1 MVVRTIVGFVLVG
14 FLVLVLFVLPVWVM
28 PVAVAAISVLAMH
41 EMLYTT
47 HFIKE
52 KFLIA
57 VTMAVAA
64 ILPFWVYWGSDARIG
79 AAIIFVFIVMLFINA
94 LADHAHI
101 TFEKL
106 AMAFLSALAVPLLL
120 SSLLRIYMLENGQS
134 LILVPF
140 IVAFSTDIFAYFI
153 GVTMG
158 KRKLAPEISPKK
170 TIEGMYG
177 GLAGAVLSMVFFGLV
192 MHTFFAYHVNYLT
205 LLLMAVVGSFAAL
218 LGDLSMSYI
227 KREAKIKDFGTIL
240 PGHGGVLDRFDSLLF
255 AAPVIEL
262 LIYILP
268 GIIQ

>member
-1 MVVRTIVGFVLVG
+1 
-14 FLVLVLFVLPVWVM
+14 M
-28 PVAVAAISVLAMH
+28 PARWP
-41 EMLYTT
+41 
-47 HFIKE
+47 
-52 KFLIA
+52 
-57 VTMAVAA
+57 VAA

-79 AAIIFVFIVMLFINA
+79 AAIIMLFILVLFVNA
-94 LADHAHI
+94 LLDHKHI

-106 AMAFLSALAVPLLL
+106 GMAFLSAFAVPLLL
-120 SSLLRIYMLENGQS
+120 SSLLRIVRLEHGQH
-134 LILVPF
+134 LILIPF
-140 IVAFSTDIFAYFI
+140 IVAFSTDVFAYFV
-153 GVTMG
+153 GVSMG

-177 GLAGAVLSMVFFGLV
+177 GLVGAVMAMVFYGFVLRV
-192 MHTFFAYHVNYLT
+192 FFAFNINFFT
-205 LLLMAVVGSFAAL
+205 LILMSVIGSFAAL

-262 LIYILP
+262 LILILP